1 MDEED
6 LISNYVIVQDNHET
20 NVTLDYSEANEVD
33 ATKVSILH
41 KVHGSSFL
49 HTLVIKVRQRPSI
62 HLALTF

>member
-6 LISNYVIVQDNHET
+6 LISNYVIVQDNHEA

-49 HTLVIKVRQRPSI
+49 EFKLRS
-62 HLALTF
+62 